1 VSISG
6 QLGGPPPTPV
16 DIRAELRRAVDTLHD
31 PQPSKVHSMTSDLS
45 IDEELILHSV
55 GWEPIELVCGV
66 SLYSVPMGVWN
77 WGQGEITS
85 ASAAYARAFEGAI
98 DRIHREC
105 AKAGGH
111 GVVGVQVDRSIHR
124 HHVDVTL
131 LGTAVRPVGAKRVD
145 AAHVFV
151 SDLSARDFTLLHVS
165 GWQPLGLA
173 VGASFVYAPRRS
185 IGVAMQ
191 QKSQNVELTNFTE
204 AMYAARESAM
214 ERMQSSAIAMG
225 GNGGGGGKGHRGTDG
240 LCPARRR
247 LRGLGHSCPSSHREP
262 SSAQAVDG
270 GSPGRSHERVRGHRA
285 ARELGIRLTDRDS
298 KGRCARSTGCRPSNG
313 AGPGRRHRQT
323 TRRDRPPVVPA
334 PVVPPPRVDRAGP
347 VGPWLRSARGGHPSR
362 RYPGSA
368 WMVEPAW

>member
-1 VSISG
+1 MSISG
-6 QLGGPPPTPV
+6 QLGGPPPAPV

-31 PQPSKVHSMTSDLS
+31 PQPSKVKSMTSDLS

-85 ASAAYARAFEGAI
+85 ASAAYARSFEGAI

-225 GNGGGGGKGHRGTDG
+225 GTGVVEVKVTEGPMDFARHAVGFGAWGTVVRQVTENHRPLKPSMVVPLDDPTSGFEAT
-240 LCPARRR
+240 A
-247 LRGLGHSCPSSHREP
+247 LRG
-262 SSAQAVDG
+262 
-270 GSPGRSHERVRGHRA
+270 
-285 ARELGIRLTDRDS
+285 
-298 KGRCARSTGCRPSNG
+298 N
-313 AGPGRRHRQT
+313 
-323 TRRDRPPVVPA
+323 
-334 PVVPPPRVDRAGP
+334 
-347 VGPWLRSARGGHPSR
+347 
-362 RYPGSA
+362 
-368 WMVEPAW
+368 

>member
-6 QLGGPPPTPV
+6 QLGDPPPTPV
-16 DIRAELRRAVDTLHD
+16 DIKAELRRAVGTLHD
-31 PQPSKVHSMTSDLS
+31 PQPSKMQSMTSDLS

-124 HHVDVTL
+124 HHIDVTL
-131 LGTAVRPVGAKRVD
+131 LGTAVRPVGARRVD

-185 IGVAMQ
+185 IGVALQ

-214 ERMQSSAIAMG
+214 ERMQSSAITMG
-225 GNGGGGGKGHRGTDG
+225 GTGVVEVKVTEGPMDFARHAVGFAAWGTAVRLVAENHRPLKPSMVVPLDDPMTGFEAT
-240 LCPARRR
+240 A
-247 LRGLGHSCPSSHREP
+247 LRG
-262 SSAQAVDG
+262 
-270 GSPGRSHERVRGHRA
+270 
-285 ARELGIRLTDRDS
+285 
-298 KGRCARSTGCRPSNG
+298 N
-313 AGPGRRHRQT
+313 
-323 TRRDRPPVVPA
+323 
-334 PVVPPPRVDRAGP
+334 
-347 VGPWLRSARGGHPSR
+347 
-362 RYPGSA
+362 
-368 WMVEPAW
+368 